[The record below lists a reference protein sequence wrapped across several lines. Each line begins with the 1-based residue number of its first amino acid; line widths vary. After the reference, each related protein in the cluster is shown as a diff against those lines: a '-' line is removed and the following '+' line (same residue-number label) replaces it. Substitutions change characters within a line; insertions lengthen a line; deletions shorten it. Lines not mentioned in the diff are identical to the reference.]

1 MCMTNHISTDQTVH
15 LGRRTDEAYRAVP
28 YGEYK
33 SPEREAHRVHT
44 DEVMAEFKERL
55 RQEYGTDYSDEVHE
69 EVYRRAWAE
78 GHSEGF
84 MRVVDE
90 YDELTTFVDF
100 IRSH

>member
-1 MCMTNHISTDQTVH
+1 MTNHISTDQTVH
-15 LGRRTDEAYRAVP
+15 LGIRTDEAYRAVP

-33 SPEREAHRVHT
+33 SEQREAYRVHT
-44 DEVMAEFKERL
+44 AEVMVEFKAL
-55 RQEYGTDYSDEVHE
+55 LHKEYGTDLSDEVHE
-69 EVYRRAWAE
+69 EVYRRAWSD
-78 GHSEGF
+78 GHSEGL